1 MNLIIKKGWGVVKNK
16 LKTKRREITL
26 ILVTAMVVMLFFTGY
41 SLGKG
46 ISDTIITTKAK
57 IAEPILVVDSNEQV
71 SITGTQNKGYYN
83 FKVKNY
89 DEKNKVT
96 DVDMIY
102 NIEIISNTDE
112 SIIYNIY
119 KDNEKIPMTN
129 NKTGN
134 LIMTKD
140 EKQEHNYKLEI
151 VYDKT
156 KSISLSDIVEN
167 IQIKVHSEQKKA

>member
-1 MNLIIKKGWGVVKNK
+1 MKINKKYKK
-16 LKTKRREITL
+16 REITL
-26 ILVTAMVVMLFFTGY
+26 VLVIAMVIILFFTGY

-46 ISDTIITTKAK
+46 ISDQIINTNAEIAK
-57 IAEPILVVDSNEQV
+57 PILVVDSNEQV
-71 SITGTQNKGYYN
+71 SITGVENKGYYD

-89 DEKNKVT
+89 NELGKT
-96 DVDMIY
+96 TEVDMIY

-112 SIIYNIY
+112 TIIYKIY
-119 KDNEKIPMTN
+119 KDNKEVPMTK

-134 LIMTKD
+134 ITMTKD
-140 EKQEHNYKLEI
+140 GKQEHNYRLEI

-156 KSISLSDIVEN
+156 KSTSLSDIVEN

>member
-1 MNLIIKKGWGVVKNK
+1 MKNK

-89 DEKNKVT
+89 DET
-96 DVDMIY
+96 
-102 NIEIISNTDE
+102 
-112 SIIYNIY
+112 IIYNIY

-156 KSISLSDIVEN
+156 KSTSLSDIVEN